1 MRLVRR
7 RTLAAPAL
15 ALTLCA
21 GAILTGSPAHAYDR
35 DCGDFASQKAAQI
48 FFLNNGGPSS
58 DPHRLDSEGDGI
70 ACESLPGPYYYGTT
84 LPDTGSTTTQSK
96 TTVIKQRA
104 RVTRVVD
111 GDTIDVR
118 LRNGRTKRVRLIG
131 IDTPEVYGGVECGG
145 KKASASMRRLTPQ
158 GTRVVLVSDPTQD
171 RVDRYGRL
179 LRYVMKSGRD
189 MNRAQVNRGW
199 ARVYVYDN
207 NPFRRVAGFRKSQR
221 SAKANGRGIWSLCR

>member
-1 MRLVRR
+1 MHLARR
-7 RTLAAPAL
+7 SALTTSVLAVAL
-15 ALTLCA
+15 A
-21 GAILTGSPAHAYDR
+21 GSALASAPAHAADM

-48 FFLNNGGPSS
+48 FFLNNGGPSQ

-70 ACESLPGPYYYGTT
+70 ACESNPGPYYYGTS
-84 LPDTGSTTTQSK
+84 LPDSGTTTSEPTQ
-96 TTVIKQRA
+96 TVLKQRA
-104 RVTRVVD
+104 RVVKVVD

-118 LRNGRTKRVRLIG
+118 LASGKTKRVRLIG
-131 IDTPEVYGGVECGG
+131 IDTPEVYGGLECGG
-145 KKASASMRRLTPQ
+145 KKASASMRRLTPI

-199 ARVYVYDN
+199 ATVYVYDN
-207 NPFRRVAGFRKSQR
+207 NPFRRVSGFRKAQR
-221 SAKANGRGIWSLCR
+221 SAEANGRGIWSLCR